1 MVNSKREVS
10 EHMTFG
16 YLIKQAGFNP
26 ERFQFQKIAEI
37 PLTIYD
43 CKNRIMEDE
52 LDFVKP
58 ILDCNWSSKL
68 NFENLIESMSI
79 DESKIP
85 KKISALYFEGQNS
98 PKFFW
103 RF

>member
-1 MVNSKREVS
+1 
-10 EHMTFG
+10 MTFG

-43 CKNRIMEDE
+43 CKNTIMEDE

-85 KKISALYFEGQNS
+85 KKISARLTEDILALYFEGQNS

>member
-1 MVNSKREVS
+1 
-10 EHMTFG
+10 MTFG

-26 ERFQFQKIAEI
+26 ERFQKIAEI

-43 CKNRIMEDE
+43 RKNKIVEYE
-52 LDFVKP
+52 LNFVKP

-68 NFENLIESMSI
+68 NFQNLIESMSI
-79 DESKIP
+79 DDSEIP
-85 KKISALYFEGQNS
+85 ERISARLTENILVLYFQGQNY
-98 PKFFW
+98 PKFFS

>member
-1 MVNSKREVS
+1 
-10 EHMTFG
+10 MTFG

-26 ERFQFQKIAEI
+26 ERLQRFQKIAEI

-43 CKNRIMEDE
+43 SKNRIVEDE
-52 LDFVKP
+52 LNFVRP

-68 NFENLIESMSI
+68 NFQNLIESMSI
-79 DESKIP
+79 DDSEIP
-85 KKISALYFEGQNS
+85 KSITARLTEDILALYFEGQNS

>member
-1 MVNSKREVS
+1 
-10 EHMTFG
+10 MTFG

-26 ERFQFQKIAEI
+26 ERFQRFQKIAEI

-43 CKNRIMEDE
+43 SKNRIVEDE
-52 LDFVKP
+52 LNFVRP

-68 NFENLIESMSI
+68 NFQNLIESMSTEDI
-79 DESKIP
+79 L
-85 KKISALYFEGQNS
+85 ALYFEGQNS